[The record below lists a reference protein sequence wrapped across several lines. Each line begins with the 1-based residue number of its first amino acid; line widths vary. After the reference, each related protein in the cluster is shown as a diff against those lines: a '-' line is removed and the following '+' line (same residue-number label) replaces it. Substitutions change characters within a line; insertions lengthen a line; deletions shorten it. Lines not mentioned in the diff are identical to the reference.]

1 MGERGGERLNDEVR
15 MMNDEW
21 VTGGGFWIGG
31 GEHAH
36 ADEGM
41 ARGGMAPGKG
51 AVPEFSG
58 LNEETDPGAQRTDL
72 GAEGRGLEPPT
83 GFPAPDFESGRWP
96 IRLPSELVDFQFIR
110 PLKVGQ

>member
-1 MGERGGERLNDEVR
+1 MPTRTRA
-15 MMNDEW
+15 W
-21 VTGGGFWIGG
+21 
-31 GEHAH
+31 H
-36 ADEGM
+36 
-41 ARGGMAPGKG
+41 ARGWRRGRGSVPEGEGSG
-51 AVPEFSG
+51 AWEGGQSPEFSG